1 MAVTAMAPAGWA
13 VVGRCHAAMKI
24 GGGVSSFSASASCEQ
39 GHRAFPVVLLPAEFL
54 ARNQGWFRG
63 TDSLYV
69 ALGARQISCVMFARR
84 LLSPAAD
91 SGNAP
96 EKFEELLGRLEK
108 IVADME
114 NAELPLEKLLESY
127 EEGMRLV
134 KACGDRLA
142 DAEQKVEILSRA
154 VSADAAKTPAATEAA
169 HEKKDEIRL
178 F

>member
-1 MAVTAMAPAGWA
+1 M
-13 VVGRCHAAMKI
+13 
-24 GGGVSSFSASASCEQ
+24 FS
-39 GHRAFPVVLLPAEFL
+39 
-54 ARNQGWFRG
+54 
-63 TDSLYV
+63 
-69 ALGARQISCVMFARR
+69 RR
-84 LLSPAAD
+84 LFSPTTD

-96 EKFEELLGRLEK
+96 EKFEELLSRLEQ

-154 VSADAAKTPAATEAA
+154 VSAEPAKAPEATESAPPPS
-169 HEKKDEIRL
+169 KEIRL

>member
-1 MAVTAMAPAGWA
+1 MIP
-13 VVGRCHAAMKI
+13 
-24 GGGVSSFSASASCEQ
+24 
-39 GHRAFPVVLLPAEFL
+39 
-54 ARNQGWFRG
+54 
-63 TDSLYV
+63 
-69 ALGARQISCVMFARR
+69 RR

-96 EKFEELLGRLEK
+96 EKFEDLLARLEQ

-114 NAELPLEKLLESY
+114 NAELPLEKLLENY

-154 VSADAAKTPAATEAA
+154 ISTEPAKTSATPE
-169 HEKKDEIRL
+169 EPSNPLTPKDDIRL